1 MRGIGLG
8 GRPGGGLGL
17 RTFDLVVPPKDVD
30 AVITRMLPELRAQI
44 PIMTMTAQEESDV
57 VPTLTLFGTQ
67 SLISKSRADFQI
79 YMEACKAFSKFGVGR
94 FLVTDNHK
102 FFKLFLKSSVAEEAL
117 HTICVRTL
125 GITQGVRVKL
135 AGEVIQGV

>member
-1 MRGIGLG
+1 MDWVEDLGEVGIEDIHRL
-8 GRPGGGLGL
+8 
-17 RTFDLVVPPKDVD
+17 DLVVPPEDVD
-30 AVITRMLPELRAQI
+30 AAIARMLPELRAQI
-44 PIMTMTAQEESDV
+44 PTITTAQEESEL

-67 SLISKSRADFQI
+67 SLISKNRADFQI

-117 HTICVRTL
+117 HTVCLRTL
-125 GITQGVRVKL
+125 GIAQGVHVKL

>member
-1 MRGIGLG
+1 MDWVEDLGEVGIDDIHRL
-8 GRPGGGLGL
+8 
-17 RTFDLVVPPKDVD
+17 DLVVPPEDVD
-30 AVITRMLPELRAQI
+30 AAIARMLPELRAQI
-44 PIMTMTAQEESDV
+44 PTITTVQEESDL

-67 SLISKSRADFQI
+67 SLISKNRADFQI

-94 FLVTDNHK
+94 FLVTDDHK

-117 HTICVRTL
+117 HTVCVQTL
-125 GITQGVRVKL
+125 GIAQGVRVKL